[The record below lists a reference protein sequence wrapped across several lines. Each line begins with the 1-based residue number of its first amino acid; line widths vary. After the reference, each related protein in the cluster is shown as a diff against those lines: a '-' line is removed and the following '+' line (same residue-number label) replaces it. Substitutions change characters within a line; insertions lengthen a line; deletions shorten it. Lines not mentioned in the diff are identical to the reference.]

1 MEMKFPRPKFFFMQS
16 LFNLDPKLDPL
27 AVSARTSHAIAG
39 NAALGLLQATE
50 RDSHFVEPSLAV
62 LKHVARLNLFAQKA
76 ELTRKILERY
86 LLGTEVSRV
95 DPVYVPLSP
104 MSYSEYTYP
113 GQDPSVFK
121 AEHMPYDIN
130 QYQPPVPFRPIMMG
144 FNHHLLLP
152 TVMRNGLTR
161 TSIIDFI

>member
-1 MEMKFPRPKFFFMQS
+1 MES

-50 RDSHFVEPSLAV
+50 RDAHFIEPSLSV
-62 LKHVARLNLFAQKA
+62 LKHVARLNMFAQKA

-86 LLGTEVSRV
+86 LLGTEIARV
-95 DPVYVPLSP
+95 DPVSVPLSP
-104 MSYSEYTYP
+104 ISYSEYTYP

-121 AEHMPYDIN
+121 SEHMPYDVS
-130 QYQPPVPFRPIMMG
+130 QYPAPVRPVMLSVRYE
-144 FNHHLLLP
+144 LLLQA
-152 TVMRNGLTR
+152 VAGS
-161 TSIIDFI
+161 TSIRILINDFI